1 MSVKFDC
8 EQKTIILLFGKKQ
21 TPVLKKPLHGK
32 MAMLCIWWCKKGEI
46 HFKSVKNK
54 NVISILIL

>member
-46 HFKSVKNK
+46 HFKTVLKIK
-54 NVISILIL
+54 M